1 MRGKKKVILLC
12 AMLLCTVSVA
22 AGCVSDTK
30 EDNLVSVEQADILPD
45 VEQEAEKEVTS
56 DTADVDEIRRCVW

>member
-12 AMLLCTVSVA
+12 AMLLCTVNVA
-22 AGCVSDTK
+22 AGCESDTK

-45 VEQEAEKEVTS
+45 VEQEAEKEAS
-56 DTADVDEIRRCVW
+56 RQIQ